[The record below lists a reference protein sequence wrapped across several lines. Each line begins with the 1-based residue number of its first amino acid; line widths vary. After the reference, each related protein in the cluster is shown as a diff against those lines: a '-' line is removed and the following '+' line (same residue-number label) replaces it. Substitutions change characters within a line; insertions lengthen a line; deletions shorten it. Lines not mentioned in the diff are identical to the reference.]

1 MTATVRAGRLRLRT
15 ALVKISPLSWNCR
28 RSPSIC
34 FGDAEG
40 VCPMI
45 ADEVSG
51 DGMII
56 IDGENVEIVYYW
68 LTVVPKAGLV
78 IAEGSITGSEEV
90 MKKVKNAKTAK
101 LMLVDGPTVALRC
114 HGGRNGTRWVKA
126 MRA

>member
-1 MTATVRAGRLRLRT
+1 
-15 ALVKISPLSWNCR
+15 
-28 RSPSIC
+28 
-34 FGDAEG
+34 
-40 VCPMI
+40 MI

-78 IAEGSITGSEEV
+78 IAEGSISGSEEV

-114 HGGRNGTRWVKA
+114 HGGRSGTRWVKA